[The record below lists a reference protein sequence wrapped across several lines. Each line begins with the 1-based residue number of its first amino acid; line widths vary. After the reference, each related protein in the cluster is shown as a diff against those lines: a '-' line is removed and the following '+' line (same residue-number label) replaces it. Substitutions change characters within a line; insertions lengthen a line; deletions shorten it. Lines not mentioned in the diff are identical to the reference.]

1 MRVRRRVKLPAAIV
15 IYLLG
20 DARVMAPDSPGYL
33 ARGYPD
39 CQAVRDRFPF
49 LQGKRFASADDSLA
63 SLVVALEYQ
72 IDVAMTV

>member
-1 MRVRRRVKLPAAIV
+1 MRVRRRVKIPATIV

-20 DARVMAPDSPGYL
+20 DARVMAPDPPGNL
-33 ARGYPD
+33 ASGYPD
-39 CQAVRDRFPF
+39 CQAVGDRFPF

-72 IDVAMTV
+72 IDVVMTV